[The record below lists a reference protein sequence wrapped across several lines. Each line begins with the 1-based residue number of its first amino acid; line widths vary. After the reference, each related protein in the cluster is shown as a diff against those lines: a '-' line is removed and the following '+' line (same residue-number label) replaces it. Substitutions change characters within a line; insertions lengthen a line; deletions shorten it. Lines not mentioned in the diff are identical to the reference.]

1 MMNELDNLRRAF
13 TASLLQTGRQWRRIT
28 DQALM
33 GSNISEATAA
43 PLIWIGRL
51 GGGVRQITLASYVG
65 IEGPSLVRL
74 LDQLEAAGLVMRK
87 RHPSDRRAKTLWL
100 TGKGEQLAAGL
111 EDALVDLRAQILAD
125 VSKKDLEAALRV
137 LDAFDRASN
146 SNTTESCKSEAEL
159 TP

>member
-1 MMNELDNLRRAF
+1 MNEIDNLRRAF

-28 DQALM
+28 DQALVA
-33 GSNISEATAA
+33 SNISEATAA

-74 LDQLEAAGLVMRK
+74 LDQLEAAELVIRK
-87 RHPSDRRAKTLWL
+87 EDSSDRRAKTLWL
-100 TGKGEQLAAGL
+100 TEKGKQFTAEL
-111 EDALVDLRAQILAD
+111 EDILVGLRAQILAD
-125 VSKKDLEAALRV
+125 VSKEDLKAALRV

-146 SNTTESCKSEAEL
+146 STTIGPPASEAEL